1 MSASLNSLLN
11 GTPCPPAWRKNEG
24 DVNDD
29 ARASIRAV
37 DTILSASPCTCMDR
51 AVMCA
56 AWSAAAAPGSIGSKP
71 EKRIANRTV
80 SRRDGTSA
88 SASAAADA
96 PCEKPRTPSNG
107 PCDSTAAAMAAAA
120 SSQPRICRDCTGR
133 TGADDED
140 VDDVDGSSSPSSA
153 ARAAA
158 TDADAFSPTSHHA
171 LGPTSS
177 PAVPSADASSSP
189 NAPDASCGA
198 SMKTKSIFFLSCFRM
213 LPVRWRKVS
222 PFCVKSV
229 QAQHPQLTIGVA
241 HLAGAHPHHRLRAC
255 SCAPTRVVASE
266 EIFLIDKSQSSAE
279 LVVSRG
285 WARWGDDGGRR
296 DAGCARV
303 R

>member
-171 LGPTSS
+171 LGPTPP

-222 PFCVKSV
+222 PFCVKPCRHSTRSLRS
-229 QAQHPQLTIGVA
+229 ASPISPAPIPTTVA
-241 HLAGAHPHHRLRAC
+241 RVLVCAN
-255 SCAPTRVVASE
+255 SCAPW
-266 EIFLIDKSQSSAE
+266 
-279 LVVSRG
+279 SR
-285 WARWGDDGGRR
+285 RPRKYF
-296 DAGCARV
+296 
-303 R
+303 